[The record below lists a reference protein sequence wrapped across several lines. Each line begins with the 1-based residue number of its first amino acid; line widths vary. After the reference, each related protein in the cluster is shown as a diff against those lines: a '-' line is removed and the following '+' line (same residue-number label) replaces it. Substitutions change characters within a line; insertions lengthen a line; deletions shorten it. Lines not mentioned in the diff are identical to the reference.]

1 LSFKVI
7 IAKMDMLKCGIMLET
22 EVKSSSAYAGILA
35 GKKALVSGVANKRSI
50 AWAIAQMLYD
60 AGAEVAFSYQG
71 DRLKDTVLEL
81 TQDMNNPLL
90 VDCDVTKDELIGSAF
105 QSVSDRFNG
114 SLDIF
119 VHCLAFAPKETLEG
133 GFISTQREHFA
144 LAQDISAYSLTAMS
158 RAARPLMNKAGGGSI
173 ITLTYLGAE
182 RVVPNYNMM
191 GIAKAS
197 LEASVKYL
205 AQDLGAENIRING
218 ISAGPVKTLAARG
231 ISDFTSMLN
240 HHAKVAPMKRNV
252 DLEEVAGT
260 ALFLASPL
268 SGGITGEII
277 HVDCGYSIMAM

>member
-1 LSFKVI
+1 
-7 IAKMDMLKCGIMLET
+7 MLET
-22 EVKSSSAYAGILA
+22 EVKSNSAYANILA

-50 AWAIAQMLYD
+50 AWAIAQMFYE

-71 DRLKDTVLEL
+71 DRLKDTVMEL

-90 VDCDVTKDELIGSAF
+90 VDCDVTKDEMIGTAF
-105 QSVSDRFNG
+105 QSVSDRFNAK
-114 SLDIF
+114 LDIF

-133 GFISTQREHFA
+133 GYISTQREHFA
-144 LAQDISAYSLTAMS
+144 LAQDISAYSLTAMT
-158 RAARPLMNKAGGGSI
+158 RAARPLMQNAGGGSV

-197 LEASVKYL
+197 LEAGVRYL
-205 AQDLGAENIRING
+205 AQDLGSENIRVNA

-240 HHAKVAPMKRNV
+240 HHAEVAPMKRNV

-268 SGGITGEII
+268 SGGITGEVI